1 MSVHSQAAAL
11 LVIVAL
17 GCGPHDPQDPSAET
31 PSPIIVASPAI
42 LNLAEAETSWNADYL
57 SGFHPREANQAEIW
71 RWTLD
76 EAAMRFRNPRADAL
90 LHLTVQGQTHVF
102 DAPQTVAVRMGNLTV
117 DSFVASGAITTRTVA
132 LGRELM
138 GGSDSFIVEILV
150 DKTFVPASVPGSA
163 SLDTRELGIRVVS
176 AAIEPSVLVR
186 PPRGLLATREID
198 GTGRSY
204 RWTLRRVLL
213 FGMPDARVF
222 EVELRRA
229 AGRRQTVRVAING
242 RTVDELVLEEDRWL
256 RREYEAPPSPDGTS
270 RAELLIEPGWRADN
284 ASLPRGLMIGDYLWR
299 D

>member
-186 PPRGLLATREID
+186 P
-198 GTGRSY
+198 
-204 RWTLRRVLL
+204 
-213 FGMPDARVF
+213 
-222 EVELRRA
+222 
-229 AGRRQTVRVAING
+229 
-242 RTVDELVLEEDRWL
+242 
-256 RREYEAPPSPDGTS
+256 S
-270 RAELLIEPGWRADN
+270 RH
-284 ASLPRGLMIGDYLWR
+284 
-299 D
+299 